1 MGKTRV
7 TSVMR
12 GCAQYSHSTCSLMNA
27 MLCPLNSTNVC
38 KCGICSK
45 DRCNDDKLKLSSDGA
60 GRNVSKLMINFTSNL
75 TTSKILIT
83 TSKQAIMN
91 TTQLITSQP
100 TTAKTT
106 EAFLQNIKTNPVSSF
121 SVRINVSFIQI
132 IIITHSLI
140 FWFR

>member
-1 MGKTRV
+1 M
-7 TSVMR
+7 
-12 GCAQYSHSTCSLMNA
+12 
-27 MLCPLNSTNVC
+27 
-38 KCGICSK
+38 
-45 DRCNDDKLKLSSDGA
+45 SSDGA

-83 TSKQAIMN
+83 TSKQANMN

-140 FWFR
+140 FWFRWFLKKYKILYFHLNQYLLC